1 MHNIWI
7 IIENEVRTK
16 LTNRSFWI
24 MTFVFPAFILA
35 INLGTQIF
43 VQNEMAEVDD
53 GLLGAETAVNL
64 PQLGYVDQAGIIT
77 NLPPELPADHI
88 QAYPDPEAAQAALDA
103 AEIDLYLLVPADFP
117 QSDPVLVDSTFSPL
131 GNRQAD
137 LFEYLLA
144 YNLIGDAATAQTI
157 LNPTARLRSEALNPA
172 AVTETASPL
181 VALVPYFTMFIFFF
195 LLVSG
200 SGYMLRSVSREKE
213 NRTMEVLLVSLEPRQ
228 LMLGKI
234 LGLGLVTLVQMA
246 IWVGGGVLVFSGRID
261 ISVLAGS
268 IDFPANFL
276 LWALLFFLAG
286 YFLYGALMGM
296 VGALAPNAREAGQF
310 TFVVLLPL
318 LAPLWLN
325 SALTQNPNGTL
336 AVVFSLFPFT
346 APITMMT
353 RLAAGRLPLWQP
365 LVSLAGLIVTAYLC
379 VALSARSFRAD
390 TLLSAAPLS
399 WQRLRREWRS
409 AQV

>member
-1 MHNIWI
+1 MRNVWI
-7 IIENEVRTK
+7 VIENEIRTK

-53 GLLGAETAVNL
+53 VLLGAETAVNL
-64 PQLGYVDQAGIIT
+64 PQLGYVDQAGIIIS
-77 NLPPELPADHI
+77 LPPELPADHF
-88 QAYPDPEAAQAALDA
+88 QAYADPVAAQAALDT

-131 GNRQAD
+131 GNRQEG

-144 YNLIGDAATAQTI
+144 YNLVGDAATAQTI
-157 LNPTARLRSEALNPA
+157 LNPTARLRSEALNPVA
-172 AVTETASPL
+172 AAETVSPL

-200 SGYMLRSVSREKE
+200 SGYMLSSVSREKE

-228 LMLGKI
+228 LMLGKV

-246 IWVGGGVLVFSGRID
+246 IWLGGGVLVFSSPVD
-261 ISVLAGS
+261 ISALAGS
-268 IDFPANFL
+268 IEFPPNFL

-296 VGALAPNAREAGQF
+296 VGALAPNAREASQF

-318 LAPLWLN
+318 LVPLWLN
-325 SALTQNPNGTL
+325 SALTHNPNGTL

-346 APITMMT
+346 APITIMT
-353 RLAAGRLPLWQP
+353 RLAAGPLPLWQL
-365 LVSLAGLIVTAYLC
+365 LVALAGLIVTAYLC
-379 VALSARSFRAD
+379 VALAARSFRAD

-409 AQV
+409 A

>member
-1 MHNIWI
+1 MRNVWI
-7 IIENEVRTK
+7 IIENEIRTK
-16 LTNRSFWI
+16 LSNRSFWI

-43 VQNEMAEVDD
+43 VQNQMAEVDD

-77 NLPPELPADHI
+77 SVPPELPTDHF
-88 QAYPDPEAAQAALDA
+88 QAYADPEAAQAALDA
-103 AEIDLYLLVPADFP
+103 AEIDRYLLVPADFP

-144 YNLIGDAATAQTI
+144 YNLVGDPATAQTI

-172 AVTETASPL
+172 AATETASPL
-181 VALVPYFTMFIFFF
+181 VALVPYLTMFIFFF

-246 IWVGGGVLVFSGRID
+246 IWVGGGVLVFSGRVD
-261 ISVLAGS
+261 ISALAGS
-268 IDFPANFL
+268 VEFPPNFL

-336 AVVFSLFPFT
+336 AVAFSLFPFT

-353 RLAAGRLPLWQP
+353 RLAAGPLPLWQP

-399 WQRLRREWRS
+399 WQRLRREWQS
-409 AQV
+409 AS